1 MSIIAFRTDT
11 SISGVRVV
19 GGGADR
25 DEMKK
30 SPIAY
35 SSASED
41 VRGGLGLTLFSS
53 LETFWRDASR
63 ARVSMTLVLA
73 ASDFK
78 DGRMSINNLT
88 WDSATV

>member
-1 MSIIAFRTDT
+1 MSIIAFRTET

-35 SSASED
+35 LSA
-41 VRGGLGLTLFSS
+41 
-53 LETFWRDASR
+53 FW
-63 ARVSMTLVLA
+63 
-73 ASDFK
+73 
-78 DGRMSINNLT
+78 GRER
-88 WDSATV
+88 

>member
-11 SISGVRVV
+11 RISGVRAV

-35 SSASED
+35 LISSH
-41 VRGGLGLTLFSS
+41 VYIL
-53 LETFWRDASR
+53 
-63 ARVSMTLVLA
+63 
-73 ASDFK
+73 K
-78 DGRMSINNLT
+78 D
-88 WDSATV
+88 

>member
-11 SISGVRVV
+11 RISGVRVV

-35 SSASED
+35 MSAEKQII
-41 VRGGLGLTLFSS
+41 GELGLTLFSS
-53 LETFWRDASR
+53 LETF
-63 ARVSMTLVLA
+63 
-73 ASDFK
+73 
-78 DGRMSINNLT
+78 
-88 WDSATV
+88 